1 MLIGIRNQIRLATEI
16 TFFQGRFTAQRN
28 GFQVAAIRKR
38 ITSNAGDAVW
48 NRDAGQAGAIIK
60 HSRFNTCDT
69 VWNGNAF

>member
-1 MLIGIRNQIRLATEI
+1 MQCIGNQIRLVAEI
-16 TFFQGRFTAQRN
+16 TSFQCGFTAQRN
-28 GFQVAAIRKR
+28 GLQAAAIRKR
-38 ITSNAGDAVW
+38 RLSNAGDAVW